1 MNPTSLTVSL
11 VPEAKG
17 GPFILWDPLPVACS
31 KAKALG
37 YDAIEVFPPSAEG
50 VDVAL
55 LEKSLKENG
64 LKLAAMGTGAGAVI
78 RKLTLTSPD
87 AEVRRQGIEFVN
99 GIIDLAGRFGAPA
112 ILGSMQ
118 GRWGGPVDKPTA
130 LGHLRTTLGE
140 FSERARKAGT
150 TFLLEPLN
158 RYEGNV
164 VNTIGDAIDLIR
176 TLPHPN
182 QHSVRVL
189 ADLFHMNIEED
200 DLLVALRSGR
210 DHIGHVQLADSNRKP
225 AGHGHTNFRAVAM
238 TLNGIGYQGYL
249 SAEALPWPDPDT
261 AARLAMDGIR
271 TFFG

>member
-11 VPEAKG
+11 VPEARG
-17 GPFILWDPLPVACS
+17 GPFILWDPLPAACR
-31 KAKALG
+31 KAKELG

-50 VDVAL
+50 LDADL
-55 LEKSLKENG
+55 LEKALRDHG
-64 LKLAAMGTGAGAVI
+64 LKLAALGTGAGAVI

-87 AEVRRQGIEFVN
+87 PEVRRQGREFVN
-99 GIIDLAGRFGAPA
+99 SLIDVAGRFGAPA

-118 GRWGGPVDKPTA
+118 GRWGGPVDRPTA
-130 LGHLRTTLGE
+130 LGHLRTALDG
-140 FSERARKAGT
+140 FGERAKKAGA

-164 VNTIGDAIDLIR
+164 VNTITDAVDLLR
-176 TLPHPN
+176 TLSTRN
-182 QHSVRVL
+182 VTVL

-200 DLLVALRSGR
+200 DLLAALRAGSH
-210 DHIGHVQLADSNRKP
+210 HISHVQLADSNRRAP
-225 AGHGHTNFRAVAM
+225 GQGHTNFRAVAM
-238 TLNGIGYQGYL
+238 TLDAIAYRGYL

-271 TFFG
+271 RFFG

>member
-11 VPEAKG
+11 VPEARG

-37 YDAIEVFPPSAEG
+37 YDAIEIFPPSAEG
-50 VDVAL
+50 VDAAA
-55 LEKSLKENG
+55 LEKG
-64 LKLAAMGTGAGAVI
+64 LRDHGLQLAAMGTGAGAVL

-87 AEVRRQGIEFVN
+87 ADVRRQGRDFIN
-99 GIIDLAGRFGAPA
+99 SIIDFAGRFGAPA

-118 GRWGGPVDKPTA
+118 GRYGGPVDKSAA
-130 LGHLRTTLGE
+130 LNYLRPALEE
-140 FSERARKAGT
+140 FGERAKKAGT

-164 VNTIGDAIDLIR
+164 ISTIGDAVDLIR
-176 TLPHPN
+176 SLSTRN
-182 QHSVRVL
+182 VTVL
-189 ADLFHMNIEED
+189 ADLFHMNIEES
-200 DLLVALRSGR
+200 DLPAALRSGAH
-210 DHIGHVQLADSNRKP
+210 HIGHVQLADSNRRP

-238 TLNGIGYQGYL
+238 TLDSIAYRGYL
-249 SAEALPWPDPDT
+249 SAEALPWPDPDS

-271 TFFG
+271 KYFG

>member
-17 GPFILWDPLPVACS
+17 GPFILWDPLPVACE

-50 VDVAL
+50 VDAAAL
-55 LEKSLKENG
+55 DKGLRDHG
-64 LKLAAMGTGAGAVI
+64 LKLAAMGTGAGAVL

-99 GIIDLAGRFGAPA
+99 SVIDVAARFGAPA

-118 GRWGGPVDKPTA
+118 GRWGASVDKPTA
-130 LGHLRTTLGE
+130 LGHLRTALNE
-140 FSERARKAGT
+140 FGERAKQAGT

-164 VNTIGDAIDLIR
+164 VNTIGDAVDLIR
-176 TLPHPN
+176 SLSTRN
-182 QHSVRVL
+182 VTVL
-189 ADLFHMNIEED
+189 ADLFHMNIEEE
-200 DLLVALRSGR
+200 DLLAALRGGG
-210 DHIGHVQLADSNRKP
+210 HHVAHVQLADSNRRP
-225 AGHGHTNFRAVAM
+225 AGHGHTNFRAIAA
-238 TLNGIGYQGYL
+238 TLDSIGYRGYL

-261 AARLAMDGIR
+261 AARLAMEGIR
-271 TFFG
+271 RFFR

>member
-17 GPFILWDPLPVACS
+17 GPFILWDPLPVACQ

-37 YDAIEVFPPSAEG
+37 YDAIELFPPSAEG
-50 VDVAL
+50 VDAAA
-55 LEKSLKENG
+55 LEKGLRDNG
-64 LKLAAMGTGAGAVI
+64 LKLAAMGTGAGAVL

-87 AEVRRQGIEFVN
+87 ADVRRQGRDFIN
-99 GIIDLAGRFGAPA
+99 SIIDFAGRFGAPA

-118 GRWGGPVDKPTA
+118 GRHGGPVDKSTA
-130 LGHLRTTLGE
+130 INYLRPALEE
-140 FSERARKAGT
+140 FGERAKKAGT

-164 VNTIGDAIDLIR
+164 INTIGDAIDLIR
-176 TLPHPN
+176 SLSTRN
-182 QHSVRVL
+182 ITVL

-200 DLLVALRSGR
+200 DLLAALRGGAH
-210 DHIGHVQLADSNRKP
+210 HITHVQLADSNRRP

-238 TLNGIGYQGYL
+238 TLDHIAYKGYL
-249 SAEALPWPDPDT
+249 SAEALPWPDTDT

-271 TFFG
+271 RFFG

>member
-1 MNPTSLTVSL
+1 VNPTSLTVSL

-17 GPFILWDPLPVACS
+17 GPFILWDPLPVACR

-50 VDVAL
+50 VDAAE
-55 LEKSLKENG
+55 LERSLKDNG
-64 LKLAAMGTGAGAVI
+64 LRLAAMGTGAGAVL

-87 AEVRRQGIEFVN
+87 AEVRRQGRDFIHS
-99 GIIDLAGRFGAPA
+99 IITLAGRFGAPA

-130 LGHLRTTLGE
+130 LGHLRSALNE
-140 FSERARKAGT
+140 FGDHAKSAGT

-164 VNTIGDAIDLIR
+164 VNTIGDAVDLVR
-176 TLPHPN
+176 TLSASH
-182 QHSVRVL
+182 VTIL

-200 DLLVALRSGR
+200 DLPAALRGGA
-210 DHIGHVQLADSNRKP
+210 HQLGHVQLADSNRRP
-225 AGHGHTNFRAVAM
+225 AGHGHTNFRAVAA
-238 TLNGIGYQGYL
+238 TLESIGYSGYL

-261 AARLAMDGIR
+261 AARLAMEGIR
-271 TFFG
+271 RFFR